1 MNQPDY
7 NGNDFPFSN
16 NSYECAPCYN
26 NESLFFNLI
35 LNTKYENTK
44 ENCLIFFRN
53 YSRNII
59 LSKRDLFKN
68 IINELTLSQLSNK
81 SIDNNNSIESIY
93 LIRTCIK
100 NYSRN
105 NIINALYDF
114 ISEENNNNIEN
125 NIQNINNNELNNNAI
140 NINNNDNVIKIEENK
155 EEIKE
160 NSDEE
165 YILSQSLMNNSSNK
179 KKKNV
184 IFLCRKRKFD
194 VSRENKEENKNING
208 KKSKIKEK
216 KENKEKK
223 KEIFNIK
230 KEKFD
235 EDSDIINISDKSVK
249 IKQEKEDYFKK
260 SFYFEEKDEYK
271 NRLRR
276 RNKSQRITSIPKR
289 SSPSLNHHSRSRK
302 KKFSLSP
309 AKKKHQEQIN
319 ENKIIKN
326 KIKKNNKIKLEE
338 KNLRSHLLKIN
349 GNVVSYKM
357 MKFQNIN
364 AKKINFLCNND
375 DCRGKGVYLLDKK
388 IFKETEKHN
397 FKKIN
402 HVIALKNKSFRDM
415 LLKDKNCDGYQIL
428 KNGEFIKD
436 KKVVYL

>member
-1 MNQPDY
+1 MNQPEF

-81 SIDNNNSIESIY
+81 TLDNNNSTESIY

-114 ISEENNNNIEN
+114 ISEDNNNNINN
-125 NIQNINNNELNNNAI
+125 NIQNINSKNYELN
-140 NINNNDNVIKIEENK
+140 NNNDNVIKIEENN

-165 YILSQSLMNNSSNK
+165 YILNQSLMNHSSNK

-194 VSRENKEENKNING
+194 ISRENNENNKNING

-235 EDSDIINISDKSVK
+235 EDDDIINISDKNVK
-249 IKQEKEDYFKK
+249 IKQEKDDYFKK

-276 RNKSQRITSIPKR
+276 RNKSQRIESISKR
-289 SSPSLNHHSRSRK
+289 SSPSLNHHSQSRK

-309 AKKKHQEQIN
+309 EKKKHSEQN
-319 ENKIIKN
+319 KENKNNKN
-326 KIKKNNKIKLEE
+326 KMKKNNLIKLEE
-338 KNLRSHLLKIN
+338 KNLRSHIIKIN

-357 MKFQNIN
+357 MKFQSPN

-375 DCRGKGVYLLDKK
+375 DCRGKGVYLIDKK

-397 FKKIN
+397 FKKIH
-402 HVIALKNKSFRDM
+402 HVIAPKNKNIRDL
-415 LLKDKNCDGYQIL
+415 LLKEKNCDGYQIL